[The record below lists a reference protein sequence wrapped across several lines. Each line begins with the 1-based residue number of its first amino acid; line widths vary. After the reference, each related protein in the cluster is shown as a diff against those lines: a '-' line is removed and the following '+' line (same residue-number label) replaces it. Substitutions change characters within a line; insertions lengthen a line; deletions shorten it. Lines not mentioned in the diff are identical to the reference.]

1 MSDDNFQYNKRP
13 FSRFQWLKENRN
25 LILIWVM
32 FFGYIS
38 LVLYFYSRYNATP
51 PPQAVEIR
59 HPEPIVK
66 TLPEDSLLG
75 EFYNAWDEGD
85 YQRAR
90 EIYQKLK
97 EQFST
102 SPYTQRAADLI
113 STLDNIS
120 KEPEAP
126 VVAQPSQTEPPKP
139 KPAPTVKKT
148 KPVSSPSKTP
158 EPAFKYDKE
167 RVMRALSRLRSED
180 DLQRGI
186 TWYYNKNVT
195 HYVYKN
201 SLEAYIGKNKDGD
214 VWLRMRIYYTGD
226 KLLEINRYEI
236 TNEGRTYS
244 INTIY
249 GKIVRGKGPG
259 GAWEWF
265 DAQVS
270 SKDLQMLMEIIKPG
284 PTSIKY
290 IGKAGSFTRI
300 MTEPEKLRLKYV
312 IEAYQ
317 ALLLEQSYLSSLR

>member
-1 MSDDNFQYNKRP
+1 MSEDNIQYNNRP
-13 FSRFQWLKENRN
+13 FSRFRWLKENRN

-32 FFGYIS
+32 FFVYIS
-38 LVLYFYSRYNATP
+38 LVFYFYARYNATP
-51 PPQAVEIR
+51 PPQIVETR

-97 EQFST
+97 DRFST

-113 STLDNIS
+113 LTLNNAE
-120 KEPEAP
+120 KEPEPP
-126 VVAQPSQTEPPKP
+126 VVVEQTPKKSPKIKSTPPR
-139 KPAPTVKKT
+139 KKT
-148 KPVSSPSKTP
+148 KSVSSPSKPT
-158 EPAFKYDKE
+158 EPVLQFDKE
-167 RVMRALSRLRSED
+167 RVRRALSRLRSEE
-180 DLQRGI
+180 DLERGI
-186 TWYYNKNVT
+186 TWYYNKNVS

-201 SLEAYIGKNKDGD
+201 SLEAYIGKNKEGD
-214 VWLRMRIYYTGD
+214 VWLRMRIYYTGE
-226 KLLEINRYEI
+226 KLLEINRFEI
-236 TNEGRTYS
+236 TTEGRTYS
-244 INTIY
+244 INIIY
-249 GKIVRGKGPG
+249 GKVVRGKGPG

-290 IGKAGSFTRI
+290 IGKKGQFARI

-317 ALLLEQSYLSSLR
+317 ALLLEQSYLTLQR